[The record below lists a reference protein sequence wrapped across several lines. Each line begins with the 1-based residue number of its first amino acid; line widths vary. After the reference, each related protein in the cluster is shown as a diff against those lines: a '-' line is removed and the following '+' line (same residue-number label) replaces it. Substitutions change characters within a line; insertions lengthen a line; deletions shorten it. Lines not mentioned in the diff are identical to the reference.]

1 MINHTEAIAIAQ
13 VDIIDISRSKVLYR
27 MYEQQGGPLRT
38 FYASQKVP
46 GVHEDIKNIMPM

>member
-1 MINHTEAIAIAQ
+1 MINHTEATAIAQ

-38 FYASQKVP
+38 FLCLSESSR
-46 GVHEDIKNIMPM
+46 GSRGH

>member
-13 VDIIDISRSKVLYR
+13 VDIIDISGSKVLYR

-38 FYASQKVP
+38 FQHICLSESSR
-46 GVHEDIKNIMPM
+46 GSRGH